1 MSNTPIVLT
10 KEAALQIREALAGV
24 EAERAK
30 LAADLKTVTE
40 KAAAEKLAAEKVLAE
55 KVAAA
60 KPDLTKVAGE
70 IADRMAKG
78 GLIGAQFRDKTAAA
92 LADPAQLANY
102 FTKALD
108 LLEKQAAAKA
118 EPRRIGT
125 VAKQAASVDSKD
137 KLAEANRAFERGIG
151 LG

>member
-10 KEAALQIREALAGV
+10 KEAATQIREALAGA
-24 EAERAK
+24 EADRAK

-40 KAAAEKLAAEKVLAE
+40 KAAAEKQAAEKALAE

-70 IADRMAKG
+70 LADRMAKR
-78 GLIGAQFRDKTAAA
+78 GLIGAQYRDKTAAA
-92 LADPAQLANY
+92 LSDPAQLANY
-102 FTKALD
+102 FAKALD
-108 LLEKQAAAKA
+108 LLEKQAASA
-118 EPRRIGT
+118 EPRQIGT
-125 VAKQAASVDSKD
+125 VAKKASVSDSKNP
-137 KLAEANRAFERGIG
+137 LADANRAFERSIG